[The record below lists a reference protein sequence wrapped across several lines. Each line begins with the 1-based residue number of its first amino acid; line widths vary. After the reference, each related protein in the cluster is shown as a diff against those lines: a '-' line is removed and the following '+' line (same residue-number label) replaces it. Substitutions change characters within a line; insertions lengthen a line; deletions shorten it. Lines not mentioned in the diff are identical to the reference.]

1 MADYI
6 ADYSTVDTSANQLV
20 GREAKAYAAS
30 IQDSIAAGA
39 TLKFGQAFQRKAGA
53 GADLTLSD
61 LALIN
66 ATQSLRVAMYQTN
79 ASDLDNG
86 AYSQYDQVLGGKSG
100 YYVVDVEEAV
110 TEADTVRI
118 RLVTNGSDA
127 AKVPGR
133 FTKTADEDKTA
144 VIEGAHFI
152 APNIVFLPDSI
163 KLVLDNL
170 T

>member
-53 GADLTLSD
+53 GAALTLSD

-79 ASDLDNG
+79 LHSIHF
-86 AYSQYDQVLGGKSG
+86 YRRELGHIANNC
-100 YYVVDVEEAV
+100 YY
-110 TEADTVRI
+110 
-118 RLVTNGSDA
+118 
-127 AKVPGR
+127 
-133 FTKTADEDKTA
+133 
-144 VIEGAHFI
+144 
-152 APNIVFLPDSI
+152 PNHLH
-163 KLVLDNL
+163 
-170 T
+170 